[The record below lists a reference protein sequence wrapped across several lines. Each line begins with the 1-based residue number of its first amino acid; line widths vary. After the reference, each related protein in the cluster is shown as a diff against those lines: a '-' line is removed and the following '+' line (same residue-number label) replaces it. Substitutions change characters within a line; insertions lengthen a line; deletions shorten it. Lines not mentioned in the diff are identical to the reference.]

1 MALTLLR
8 HTTPDVAPGTC
19 YGRSDLALATSFP
32 NEAEIVLSGLPPIDR
47 IVSGPLSRCA
57 QLAEFVGARSGME
70 VVQDDRLVE
79 MDFGRWEMQAW
90 GDLPRHE
97 LDAWASDF
105 LHARPHEGE
114 SVAMLTART
123 QDAITEFN
131 QKGRHTLVVTHA
143 GVIKAVFAAL
153 GGHHHYRSSVAFGGH
168 ITLLKHSR
176 RPDAT

>member
-19 YGRSDLALATSFP
+19 YGRTDLTLAASFP
-32 NEAEIVLSGLPPIDR
+32 EEARIVLAGLPRIER
-47 IVSGPLSRCA
+47 IVSSPLSRCA
-57 QLAEFVGARSGME
+57 QLAEFVGKQSGVE
-70 VVQDDRLVE
+70 VGQDDRLVE

-123 QDAITEFN
+123 RDAISELN
-131 QKGRHTLVVTHA
+131 LPDSHTLMVTHA
-143 GVIKAVFAAL
+143 GVIKAALAAL
-153 GGHHHYRSSVAFGGH
+153 GGDHHYRSSVAYGGF
-168 ITLLKHSR
+168 ITLLEHSG
-176 RPDAT
+176 RPDAP